1 MFFTA
6 GSKTKSPTLRPFSL
20 DTFIRYIFFLF
31 LMFAA
36 ETQLKNAQKVKEY
49 LAKHHLFNPQYKLVK
64 ELGVIFFP
72 LIKKAKVPHA
82 LVKKV
87 AFNFP
92 SVEKAKTVEEVLKN
106 CLTLEELALLPKS
119 QEIVGN
125 ILILEIPLQLGKKE
139 KLIAEAYLKLNKQVA
154 TIVKKK
160 EMHTGMFRTR
170 KVTILAGKKTK
181 ETTHL
186 ENGVRIK
193 LHLENT
199 YFSARSAHE
208 RLRIAHL
215 VKKGER
221 VLVMFSGVA
230 PYPLVLAK
238 QSPAKLI
245 YGVELNPIAHQYA
258 LENVS
263 LNRLNSKITL
273 IRGDVCSVLPK
284 LKQKFD
290 RIIMPLP
297 KTGEDFLGIAFK
309 KAKKGTII
317 HLYAFL
323 EEKEISAQAK
333 KIITICKQLKHP
345 VKILKKVK
353 CGQFSPGTFRIC
365 FDLKTI

>member
-1 MFFTA
+1 
-6 GSKTKSPTLRPFSL
+6 
-20 DTFIRYIFFLF
+20 
-31 LMFAA
+31 MFAA
-36 ETQLKNAQKVKEY
+36 ETELKNAQKVKEY
-49 LAKHHLFNPQYKLVK
+49 LAKHHLFNPDYKLVK

-82 LVKKV
+82 LVKNV
-87 AFNFP
+87 AFTFP
-92 SVEKAKTVEEVLKN
+92 PVEKATTIEDILKSR
-106 CLTLEELALLPKS
+106 LTLEELALLPKA

-125 ILILEIPLQLGKKE
+125 ILILEISPQLEKKE
-139 KLIAEAYLKLNKQVA
+139 KLIAEAYLKINKQIA

-160 EMHTGMFRTR
+160 EMHKGVFRTR
-170 KVTILAGKKTK
+170 KVTVLAGKNTK
-181 ETTHL
+181 ETAHL

-208 RLRIAHL
+208 RLRIAQL
-215 VKKGER
+215 VKKEER
-221 VLVMFSGVA
+221 ILVMFSGVA

-245 YGVELNPIAHQYA
+245 YGVELNPIAHRYA

-263 LNRLNSKITL
+263 LNHLNSQITL
-273 IRGDVCSVLPK
+273 IKGDVCNVLPK
-284 LKQKFD
+284 LKLKFD

-309 KAKKGTII
+309 KAKKGAII

-323 EEKEISAQAK
+323 EEKDISAQAR
-333 KIITICKQLKHP
+333 KITAICKELKHP
-345 VKILKKVK
+345 VKVLRKVK
-353 CGQFSPGTFRIC
+353 CGQFSPGTFRVC

>member
-1 MFFTA
+1 
-6 GSKTKSPTLRPFSL
+6 
-20 DTFIRYIFFLF
+20 
-31 LMFAA
+31 MFAA

-49 LAKHHLFNPQYKLVK
+49 LAKHHLFNPDYQIVK
-64 ELGVIFFP
+64 ELGFIFFP
-72 LIKKAKVPHA
+72 LIKRAKVPHA
-82 LVKKV
+82 LVKNV

-92 SVEKAKTVEEVLKN
+92 LVEKAKTVEELLKN
-106 CLTLEELALLPKS
+106 SLTLEELALLPKS
-119 QEIVGN
+119 RERVGN
-125 ILILEIPLQLGKKE
+125 ILILEIPSQLEKKE
-139 KLIAEAYLKLNKQVA
+139 KLIAEAYLKINKQIA
-154 TIVKKK
+154 TVVKKT
-160 EMHTGMFRTR
+160 EMHTGIFRTR
-170 KVTILAGKKTK
+170 KVTVLAGKKTK

-208 RLRIAHL
+208 RLRIAQL
-215 VKKGER
+215 VKKSEQI
-221 VLVMFSGVA
+221 LVMFSGVA

-238 QSPAKLI
+238 QSPAKLV

-273 IRGDVCSVLPK
+273 IKGDVCSVLPE

-309 KAKKGTII
+309 KAKKGSII

-323 EEKEISAQAK
+323 EEKDISAHAK
-333 KIITICKQLKHP
+333 KITAICNQLNHP
-345 VKILKKVK
+345 VKVLKKVK
-353 CGQFSPGTFRIC
+353 CGQFSPGTFRVC